1 MGEYHDEKLY
11 KEQISFFASHNCMCH
26 YNKITTSTN
35 SEVKILYKIPR
46 CQFGQP
52 LPHRKVTAGFYYIT
66 FHWRIAPDCIHHL
79 CVPRINPGNRSNP
92 RWFTSVVK
100 ALKNAAVASWTTVS
114 VGKLYNL
121 KKCLKHQ
128 LNKFPPTK
136 TCLKHQVQFFF
147 FFSKN

>member
-1 MGEYHDEKLY
+1 MRITERV
-11 KEQISFFASHNCMCH
+11 QISVAYELQLKHGRVSWWKTIQKTDLFFASHNCMCH

-66 FHWRIAPDCIHHL
+66 FHWRIDPDCIHHL
-79 CVPRINPGNRSNP
+79 CVPRINPGNTSNP

-100 ALKNAAVASWTTVS
+100 ALKKCSCGHLNYS
-114 VGKLYNL
+114 VCWKTLQF
-121 KKCLKHQ
+121 KKMSQAPIK
-128 LNKFPPTK
+128 
-136 TCLKHQVQFFF
+136 
-147 FFSKN
+147 